1 MLIQIALAASVA
13 SMTPAQLES
22 YYWDCDTAFMKN
34 QLSGQDLNSCLSI
47 TDRFIETVFLNNRT
61 QFMTYWDRNH
71 NQQWAQR
78 GFVQK

>member
-47 TDRFIETVFLNNRT
+47 TDRFIETVFFNNRT
-61 QFMTYWDRNH
+61 QFLQYWDLNRD
-71 NQQWAQR
+71 QQWAKR
-78 GFVQK
+78 GFVSK